1 MLSKSQAIQELLMS
15 QVTLQV
21 ILLTKLGFVN
31 YLKKYILLP
40 VQQIDYLVL

>member
-31 YLKKYILLP
+31 YLKKYILLS